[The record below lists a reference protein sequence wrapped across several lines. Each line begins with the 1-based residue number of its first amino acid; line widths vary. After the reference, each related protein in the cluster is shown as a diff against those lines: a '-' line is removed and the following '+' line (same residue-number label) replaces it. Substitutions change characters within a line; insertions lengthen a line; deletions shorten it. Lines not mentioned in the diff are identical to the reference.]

1 MATDDFISNLPDEVL
16 ARIISGLP
24 AIEAIR
30 TTILSKRLKD
40 VWRNV
45 FRLDFDPKGVKKLS
59 PRKQAV
65 PAPNQRRST
74 VPVIQFGSN
83 VCHDDGDDFDDT
95 DKREE
100 IARVVKNI
108 DNVLL
113 SHERN
118 LISCRIVHLS
128 NSYRNG
134 DLEKWIKYLTSEKEV
149 QELAFLC
156 DDYQHEFHPKSLFG
170 LGLNLP
176 SGIFS
181 CRTLQSLEFTNYD
194 IRFHRPFHHCHNLKT
209 LKLYHCDIST
219 ETLEAIV
226 SSCGFMEHLS
236 VCSSTSSLKQ
246 VRIFSQTV
254 KTVELESLDLEGIY
268 LSTQSLGALVLH
280 SMKFPA
286 KSMVIHAPNL
296 RVFTATRKPITKNPY
311 NFTRPSKQTKIAEIL
326 EYCTH
331 LLPVQTPVNYK
342 ANDPIE
348 DPNLFKNLRELTID
362 LDLNDR
368 REMLI
373 LCIVL
378 QRCLSLHQLEI
389 NIKESRSEIEEATRN
404 YSSVNN
410 RLPYPETK
418 LWEQRELCD
427 CITFTLRHVSIKGFN
442 GKDGEME
449 FPRHL
454 ITKCAKLERLE
465 IWCNHD
471 WSSEGGKATLGLL
484 SLPRSSIDVSILLKP
499 PPNLLVVLEDG
510 SQP

>member
-331 LLPVQTPVNYK
+331 LL
-342 ANDPIE
+342 
-348 DPNLFKNLRELTID
+348 
-362 LDLNDR
+362 
-368 REMLI
+368 
-373 LCIVL
+373 
-378 QRCLSLHQLEI
+378 
-389 NIKESRSEIEEATRN
+389 ESRSEIEEATRN

>member
-16 ARIISGLP
+16 ATIISGLP

-45 FRLDFDPKGVKKLS
+45 FRLDFDPKGVKKLF
-59 PRKQAV
+59 

-83 VCHDDGDDFDDT
+83 VCHDEGDDIDDT
-95 DKREE
+95 DPREE
-100 IARVVKNI
+100 ISRVVKNI

-128 NSYRNG
+128 NSYRSG
-134 DLEKWIKYLTSEKEV
+134 DVEKWIKYLTSEKKV

-156 DDYQHEFHPKSLFG
+156 DDFQHEFYPVSLFG
-170 LGLNLP
+170 WGLNLP

-194 IRFHRPFHHCHNLKT
+194 IPFHRPFHHCHNLKT
-209 LKLYHCDIST
+209 LKLYYCGISS

-226 SSCGFMEHLS
+226 SSCDFMEHLS

-286 KSMVIHAPNL
+286 KSLVIHAPNL

-331 LLPVQTPVNYK
+331 LLTPVNYK
-342 ANDPIE
+342 ASDPME

-368 REMLI
+368 RE
-373 LCIVL
+373 
-378 QRCLSLHQLEI
+378 
-389 NIKESRSEIEEATRN
+389 SRSEIEEATRD
-404 YSSVNN
+404 YSSVNS

-427 CITFTLRHVSIKGFN
+427 CITFTLRQVSIKGFN

-499 PPNLLVVLEDG
+499 PPNLLV
-510 SQP
+510 P

>member
-16 ARIISGLP
+16 ATIISGLP

-45 FRLDFDPKGVKKLS
+45 SRLDFDPKGVKKLF
-59 PRKQAV
+59 
-65 PAPNQRRST
+65 PAPNRRRST

-83 VCHDDGDDFDDT
+83 VCHDEGDDIDDT
-95 DKREE
+95 DPREE
-100 IARVVKNI
+100 ISRVVKNI

-118 LISCRIVHLS
+118 LMSCRIVHLS
-128 NSYRNG
+128 NSYRSG
-134 DLEKWIKYLTSEKEV
+134 DVEKWIKYLTSEKKV

-156 DDYQHEFHPKSLFG
+156 DDFQHEFYPVSLYG
-170 LGLNLP
+170 WGLNLP

-181 CRTLQSLEFTNYD
+181 CRTLQSLEFTNYG

-209 LKLYHCDIST
+209 LKLYYCDIRT

-226 SSCGFMEHLS
+226 SSCDFMEHLS
-236 VCSSTSSLKQ
+236 VCSSTS
-246 VRIFSQTV
+246 R
-254 KTVELESLDLEGIY
+254 IY

-286 KSMVIHAPNL
+286 KSLVIHAPNL

-331 LLPVQTPVNYK
+331 LLTPVNYK
-342 ANDPIE
+342 ASDPME

-389 NIKESRSEIEEATRN
+389 NIEESRSEIEEATRD
-404 YSSVNN
+404 YSSVNS

-427 CITFTLRHVSIKGFN
+427 CITFTLRQVSIKGFN

-449 FPRHL
+449 FPRRL
-454 ITKCAKLERLE
+454 ITKGAKLERLE

>member
-16 ARIISGLP
+16 ATIISALP

-45 FRLDFDPKGVKKLS
+45 SRLDFDPKGVKKL
-59 PRKQAV
+59 
-65 PAPNQRRST
+65 
-74 VPVIQFGSN
+74 F
-83 VCHDDGDDFDDT
+83 GDDIDDT
-95 DKREE
+95 DPREE
-100 IARVVKNI
+100 ISRVVKNI

-128 NSYRNG
+128 NSYRSG
-134 DLEKWIKYLTSEKEV
+134 DVEKWIKYLTSEKKV

-156 DDYQHEFHPKSLFG
+156 DDFQHEFYPVSLFG
-170 LGLNLP
+170 WGLNLP

-181 CRTLQSLEFTNYD
+181 CRTLQSLEFTNYG

-209 LKLYHCDIST
+209 LKLYYCDIRT

-226 SSCGFMEHLS
+226 SSCDFMEHLS

-286 KSMVIHAPNL
+286 KSLVIHAPNL

-331 LLPVQTPVNYK
+331 LL
-342 ANDPIE
+342 
-348 DPNLFKNLRELTID
+348 
-362 LDLNDR
+362 
-368 REMLI
+368 
-373 LCIVL
+373 
-378 QRCLSLHQLEI
+378 
-389 NIKESRSEIEEATRN
+389 ESRSEIEEATRD
-404 YSSVNN
+404 YSSVNS

-427 CITFTLRHVSIKGFN
+427 CITFTLRQVSIKGFN

-454 ITKCAKLERLE
+454 ITKGDKLERLE

>member
-95 DKREE
+95 DKRKRLPE
-100 IARVVKNI
+100 
-108 DNVLL
+108 LL
-113 SHERN
+113 R
-118 LISCRIVHLS
+118 ISI
-128 NSYRNG
+128 
-134 DLEKWIKYLTSEKEV
+134 I
-149 QELAFLC
+149 
-156 DDYQHEFHPKSLFG
+156 
-170 LGLNLP
+170 
-176 SGIFS
+176 
-181 CRTLQSLEFTNYD
+181 TLQSLEFTNYD

-331 LLPVQTPVNYK
+331 LLTPVNYK
-342 ANDPIE
+342 ANDPME

>member
-16 ARIISGLP
+16 ATIISALP

-45 FRLDFDPKGVKKLS
+45 SRLDFDPKGVKKLF
-59 PRKQAV
+59 
-65 PAPNQRRST
+65 PAPNRRRST

-83 VCHDDGDDFDDT
+83 VCHDEGDDIDDT
-95 DKREE
+95 DPREE
-100 IARVVKNI
+100 ISRVVKNI

-118 LISCRIVHLS
+118 LMSCRIVHLS
-128 NSYRNG
+128 NSYRSG
-134 DLEKWIKYLTSEKEV
+134 DVEKWIKYLTSEKKV

-156 DDYQHEFHPKSLFG
+156 DDFQHE
-170 LGLNLP
+170 
-176 SGIFS
+176 
-181 CRTLQSLEFTNYD
+181 TLQSLEFTNYG

-209 LKLYHCDIST
+209 LKLYYCDIRT
-219 ETLEAIV
+219 ETLEAI
-226 SSCGFMEHLS
+226 
-236 VCSSTSSLKQ
+236 

-286 KSMVIHAPNL
+286 KSLVIHAPNL
-296 RVFTATRKPITKNPY
+296 R
-311 NFTRPSKQTKIAEIL
+311 TKIAEIL

-331 LLPVQTPVNYK
+331 LLTPVNYK
-342 ANDPIE
+342 ASDPME

-389 NIKESRSEIEEATRN
+389 NIEESRSQIEEATRD
-404 YSSVNN
+404 YSSVNS

-427 CITFTLRHVSIKGFN
+427 CITFTLRQVSIKGFN

-454 ITKCAKLERLE
+454 ITKGAKLERLE

>member
-16 ARIISGLP
+16 ATIISGLP

-45 FRLDFDPKGVKKLS
+45 SRLDFDPKGVKKLF
-59 PRKQAV
+59 
-65 PAPNQRRST
+65 PAPNRRRST
-74 VPVIQFGSN
+74 VPVILFGSN
-83 VCHDDGDDFDDT
+83 VCHDEGDDIDDT
-95 DKREE
+95 DPREE
-100 IARVVKNI
+100 ISRVVKNI

-128 NSYRNG
+128 NSYRSG
-134 DLEKWIKYLTSEKEV
+134 DVEKWIKYLTSEKKV

-156 DDYQHEFHPKSLFG
+156 DDFQHEFYPVSLFG
-170 LGLNLP
+170 WGLNLP

-181 CRTLQSLEFTNYD
+181 CRTLQSLEFTNYG

-209 LKLYHCDIST
+209 LKLYYCDISS

-226 SSCGFMEHLS
+226 SSCDFMEHLS

-286 KSMVIHAPNL
+286 KSLVIHAPNL

-331 LLPVQTPVNYK
+331 LLKPVNYK
-342 ANDPIE
+342 ASDPME

-389 NIKESRSEIEEATRN
+389 NIEESRSEIEEATRD

-418 LWEQRELCD
+418 PWEKRGLCD
-427 CITFTLRHVSIKGFN
+427 CITFTLKQVSIKGFK

-454 ITKCAKLERLE
+454 ITKGAKLKRIE
-465 IWCNHD
+465 IWCND
-471 WSSEGGKATLGLL
+471 DCSREGGEATLGLL

-499 PPNLLVVLEDG
+499 PPQFDG
-510 SQP
+510 SFGRWVSTLN